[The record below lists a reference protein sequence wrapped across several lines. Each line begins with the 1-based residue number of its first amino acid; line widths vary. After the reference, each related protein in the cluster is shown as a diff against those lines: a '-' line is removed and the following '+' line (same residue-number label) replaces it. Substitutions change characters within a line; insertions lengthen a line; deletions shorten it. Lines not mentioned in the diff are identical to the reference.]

1 MSWNPNVEEALTAHV
16 DGEDLAKARSLTDS
30 TNGARLGP
38 LLVRMGALSEDK
50 YLDVFGEVAGIPV
63 LPRDAPLPDELEVYQ
78 FARESPIAF
87 DWLLEHEVVLWR
99 TAAEI
104 RVIAKDPENPLV
116 QQTLHYFYG
125 DGELELRWCLA
136 ANHHLDRLLS
146 FMNQERAV
154 EDLFRGGDHRLKE
167 LAEEAPVVEL
177 VNNVIAQATDARA
190 SDIHVEP
197 GEAQFTVRLRV
208 DGVLRTQLTQP
219 IARFPAVAS
228 RIKLL
233 AGLDIA
239 ERRLPQDG
247 RFTAGA
253 GLREMDIRVS
263 TVPDTRGESIVL
275 RLLPKQR
282 DDLGLQ
288 FLGMEPDHLDTM
300 VRWAKEAN
308 GIVLVTGPTGS
319 GKSTTLYSILSEVD
333 NTARKVITVEDPVE
347 SQLEGIVQ
355 IQTHAEIGYTFAAAL
370 RAILRQDPDVI
381 MVGEVRDLETA
392 EIAIQSAL
400 SGHLVLSTVHTNDA
414 ISTFTRLV
422 DMGIEPYLVAAPLK
436 GVQAQRLVRR
446 LCKHCAE
453 PGEPPVDAALPK
465 IDIAQWKR
473 AVGCERCQGTGYQ
486 GRVGIYE
493 MLEVDA
499 EIQRLITRSASP
511 DEIREVAKAR
521 GFRTLLEDGLLK
533 AARGET
539 TVEEVYRVVNEL
551 SV

>member
-1 MSWNPNVEEALTAHV
+1 M
-16 DGEDLAKARSLTDS
+16 
-30 TNGARLGP
+30 
-38 LLVRMGALSEDK
+38 
-50 YLDVFGEVAGIPV
+50 
-63 LPRDAPLPDELEVYQ
+63 
-78 FARESPIAF
+78 
-87 DWLLEHEVVLWR
+87 
-99 TAAEI
+99 
-104 RVIAKDPENPLV
+104 
-116 QQTLHYFYG
+116 
-125 DGELELRWCLA
+125 
-136 ANHHLDRLLS
+136 
-146 FMNQERAV
+146 
-154 EDLFRGGDHRLKE
+154 
-167 LAEEAPVVEL
+167 VEL

-422 DMGIEPYLVAAPLK
+422 DMGIEPYLVAAPLRVCRRSVSCVASASIARSPANRPSMRRCRRSTSPS
-436 GVQAQRLVRR
+436 GNGRLAANVVRAR
-446 LCKHCAE
+446 
-453 PGEPPVDAALPK
+453 V
-465 IDIAQWKR
+465 IR
-473 AVGCERCQGTGYQ
+473 AV
-486 GRVGIYE
+486 
-493 MLEVDA
+493 
-499 EIQRLITRSASP
+499 SASTKCSRSMP
-511 DEIREVAKAR
+511 RFS
-521 GFRTLLEDGLLK
+521 G
-533 AARGET
+533 
-539 TVEEVYRVVNEL
+539 
-551 SV
+551 